1 MSFKGSVE
9 SFSLADVFQNLS
21 MNQQTGT
28 LSVVASP
35 GQEKHIFFKEGHIC
49 FLTIGAQQPLVPPE
63 VFLAHGLVLENQVAE
78 ALERH
83 QQTKEGV
90 VASLL
95 ALGHLNQAQCEQM
108 LIHQTE

>member
-49 FLTIGAQQPLVPPE
+49 FLTVGGQQPL
-63 VFLAHGLVLENQVAE
+63 AAARGLPGPRPGAGEPV
-78 ALERH
+78 
-83 QQTKEGV
+83 G
-90 VASLL
+90 
-95 ALGHLNQAQCEQM
+95 
-108 LIHQTE
+108 